1 MRVIGLLI
9 IMLLAFG
16 MAWGPTP
23 AIAQDDVV
31 FQQLE
36 PITNTDLAQVRG
48 KQLPPNRGVIFLVT
62 PVMQPESRCQRL
74 AEKFCT
80 VYSRLQTKVFQRSGL
95 ELPNLRFCIRPE

>member
-1 MRVIGLLI
+1 MRVIGLLV
-9 IMLLAFG
+9 IMLLVFG
-16 MAWGPTP
+16 MAWGPAP

-36 PITNTDLAQVRG
+36 PITNTELAQVRG
-48 KQLPPNRGVIFLVT
+48 KLLTQAILLVT

-80 VYSRLQTKVFQRSGL
+80 VYSRLQTKVYQRSGL
-95 ELPNLRFCIRPE
+95 ELPNLRFCISRAPL